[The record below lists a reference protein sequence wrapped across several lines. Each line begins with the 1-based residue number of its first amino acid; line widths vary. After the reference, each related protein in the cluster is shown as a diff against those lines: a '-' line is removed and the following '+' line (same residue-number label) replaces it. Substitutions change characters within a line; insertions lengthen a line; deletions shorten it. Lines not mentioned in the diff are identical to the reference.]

1 MSSELNSFY
10 ESTAIRRLAPAKA
23 KLIREMVDMMEN
35 KSTNEKMQIMIS
47 YGFRMKNNGLTLTS
61 EESSLLLNALQ
72 QNLSPQE
79 RQKMQTLLQMF

>member
-10 ESTAIRRLAPAKA
+10 ESTAFSRLAPAKA
-23 KLIREMVDMMEN
+23 TLIREMVDMMEN

>member
-1 MSSELNSFY
+1 
-10 ESTAIRRLAPAKA
+10 
-23 KLIREMVDMMEN
+23 MMEN

-72 QNLSPQE
+72 QNLESSGTP
-79 RQKMQTLLQMF
+79 KMQTLLQMF

>member
-1 MSSELNSFY
+1 MNNELNAFY
-10 ESTAIRRLAPAKA
+10 ESPAFRRLAPAKA
-23 KLIREMVDMMEN
+23 KLIREMVDMMDN

-47 YGFRMKNNGLTLTS
+47 YGFRMKNNGLNLTS

>member
-1 MSSELNSFY
+1 MSSELNAFY
-10 ESTAIRRLAPAKA
+10 ESPAFRKLAPAKA

-35 KSTNEKMQIMIS
+35 KSTNEKMQVMIS
-47 YGFRMKNNGLTLTS
+47 YGFRMKNNGLSLTS
-61 EESSLLLNALQ
+61 EETSLLLNALQ